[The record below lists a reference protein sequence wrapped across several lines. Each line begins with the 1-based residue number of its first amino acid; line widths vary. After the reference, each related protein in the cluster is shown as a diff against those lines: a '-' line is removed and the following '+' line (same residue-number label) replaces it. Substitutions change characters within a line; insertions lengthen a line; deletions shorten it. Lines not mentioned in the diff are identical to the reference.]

1 MISIAHL
8 ISKYYKY
15 FFPTA
20 TFHIPIQLEELNIK
34 EIIESLPPEAKIISI
49 ESGST
54 FLTIAFIITNKL
66 ERTMEKYSQLITQIN
81 DKLVALG
88 DPIMGKNIKIKRTN
102 IKFQNEK
109 NMKNIVVNFI
119 QNTEIVDQINFEEN
133 REEVLQLIFFFF

>member
-15 FFPTA
+15 FIPTA

-81 DKLVALG
+81 DKLVVWG
-88 DPIMGKNIKIKRTN
+88 DPIMGKNIKFQKNEYQISKR
-102 IKFQNEK
+102 KRYEK
-109 NMKNIVVNFI
+109 YSC
-119 QNTEIVDQINFEEN
+119 
-133 REEVLQLIFFFF
+133 QLYSKHRNC

>member
-8 ISKYYKY
+8 ISKYYNN
-15 FFPTA
+15 FIPTA

-81 DKLVALG
+81 DKLVAWG

-109 NMKNIVVNFI
+109 DMKNIVVNFI
-119 QNTEIVDQINFEEN
+119 QNTEIVDQINFDEN
-133 REEVLQLIFFFF
+133 R

>member
-15 FFPTA
+15 FIPTA

-81 DKLVALG
+81 DKLVAWG

-109 NMKNIVVNFI
+109 DMKNIVVNFI
-119 QNTEIVDQINFEEN
+119 QNTEIVDQINFDEN
-133 REEVLQLIFFFF
+133 R

>member
-15 FFPTA
+15 FIPTA

-81 DKLVALG
+81 DKLVAWG
-88 DPIMGKNIKIKRTN
+88 DPIMGENIERTIIN
-102 IKFQNEK
+102 FPNEK
-109 NMKNIVVNFI
+109 DMRNIVVNFI
-119 QNTEIVDQINFEEN
+119 QNTEIVDQINFD
-133 REEVLQLIFFFF
+133 